1 MVVKTFREHILR
13 RRFKRR
19 VLYGTKLFKSGD
31 IVSVEFESGGY
42 FTRFKGICIRK
53 NRKLFLDINS
63 TYLLRNIILGAG
75 VELHVPVYLL
85 GNNFFIWKLHDY
97 ARKKYNYRASK
108 LYFLRSKL
116 NRASLVEYKYATV

>member
-1 MVVKTFREHILR
+1 MTVKGLRQHILR

-19 VLYGTKLFKSGD
+19 KIYGKKLFKAGD
-31 IVSVEFESGGY
+31 ILSVEFESVGY

-53 NRKLFLDINS
+53 NNKLFSSINS

-85 GNNFFIWKLHDY
+85 GNNFF
-97 ARKKYNYRASK
+97 A
-108 LYFLRSKL
+108 
-116 NRASLVEYKYATV
+116 